1 MLKTCI
7 LGTIFIL
14 VGICYLGFYI
24 KLIYSEIR
32 EEIQKLNLSGMEKIW
47 AVIVNCAKAFFTDY
61 YSLALIIFTF
71 GPIILGVILLILN
84 C

>member
-7 LGTIFIL
+7 LGIIFIL

-24 KLIYSEIR
+24 KFIYSEIR
-32 EEIQKLNLSGMEKIW
+32 EEIHKLNLSERKKFW
-47 AVIVNCAKAFFTDY
+47 AVIANCAKAFFSDY